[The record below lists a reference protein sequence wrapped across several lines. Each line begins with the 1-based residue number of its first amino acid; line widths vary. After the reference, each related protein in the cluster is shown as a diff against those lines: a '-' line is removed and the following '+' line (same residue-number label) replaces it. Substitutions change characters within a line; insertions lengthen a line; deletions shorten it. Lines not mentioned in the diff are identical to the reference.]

1 MPLFNIVRQAVSSVS
16 SAGERKDPYAAYAF
30 RVEIEGIEVF
40 GFKEISGL
48 SNKTDIYE
56 YQEGGEN
63 SFTHKLIGQTT
74 FSNIILKHGIVLDA
88 EIFEWREQVINGKI
102 KEALRN
108 GTITL
113 VGDKDDPKFNRSW
126 RFFNAWPCKWEASS
140 FNGTS
145 NELAIETLELALER
159 VEKKL

>member
-1 MPLFNIVRQAVSSVS
+1 M
-16 SAGERKDPYAAYAF
+16 AGDRREPYAAYAF
-30 RVEIEGIEVF
+30 RVEIDGIEVF

-63 SFTHKLIGQTT
+63 QFTHKLIGQTT
-74 FSNIILKHGIVLDA
+74 FSNITLKHGIVLDD
-88 EIFEWREQVINGKI
+88 EIYEWRQQVINGKI
-102 KEALRN
+102 KESLRN

-113 VGDKDDPKFNRSW
+113 IGDGWDPDRSW
-126 RFFNAWPCKWEASS
+126 RFFKAWPCKWEASS

-145 NELAIETLELALER
+145 SEIAIEVLELALER
-159 VEKKL
+159 VEKA